1 MWYYI
6 QTCDVQGRLGRESLM
21 LCHAF
26 VTMIDVL
33 ADTQKN
39 CYSLSAAADKVSG
52 RQRLGVSS

>member
-6 QTCDVQGRLGRESLM
+6 QTCDVERRLGRENLM
-21 LCHAF
+21 LDHAF

-39 CYSLSAAADKVSG
+39 CYSLSAAPDKVSG
-52 RQRLGVSS
+52 KQ